1 MSDSNLSRA
10 LAEVERVNADAGDD
24 ALSLGVLTPL
34 TGPGDPVAGEL
45 IVRGACLGVEYVR
58 EHGGVRGG
66 RQFRLVVENDQ
77 ATAAEEGMQ
86 RSAVAGLAK
95 LAMVDEVLA
104 LLGQWHLRTAGVVVE
119 TAERLGVPI
128 FVENGHSTI
137 TAERRRTLFRTYFTI
152 ADRMP
157 LLLRFLAEQGLRRV
171 AVLGPNTVFGLM
183 MADTLEEQA
192 PAHGEFE
199 LLRFDFDQE
208 TTTTV
213 HPQLEEVR
221 DWRPDVVVNCGV
233 VRTNYMVLNEAAEVG
248 LRPDPPMVVTFPFP
262 LRSDDY
268 WRLAGEAGNLVVW
281 PATHYRPSWSGLTEI
296 GRWFTERYAER
307 HGSFPPDNSLSAFTD
322 VTIVAQ
328 ALERASGEGRED
340 LLAALENG
348 SFDTWRGPVRFERG
362 PEHWHHSPPEL
373 VLMQYHEVGQSFDDA
388 AIVYPPEARTHEYVA
403 PERTAGAS

>member
-10 LAEVERVNADAGDD
+10 LAEVERVNAGAGDD
-24 ALSLGVLTPL
+24 ALTLGVLTPL

-45 IVRGACLGVEYVR
+45 IVRGACVGVEYVR
-58 EHGGVRGG
+58 EHSG

-95 LAMVDEVLA
+95 LAMADEVLA

-171 AVLGPNTVFGLM
+171 AVLAPNTVFGLM

-213 HPQLEEVR
+213 RPQLEEVR
-221 DWRPDVVVNCGV
+221 DWQPDVVVNCGV

-268 WRLAGEAGNLVVW
+268 WRLAGEHVNHGHDRDATGLHVRRWIRRQVHAAGDDDGHVPMARMAETVPITSAPAPRTPPTSEPPPLVTSLVRRSWMWYLTLSW
-281 PATHYRPSWSGLTEI
+281 PSCEL
-296 GRWFTERYAER
+296 
-307 HGSFPPDNSLSAFTD
+307 
-322 VTIVAQ
+322 
-328 ALERASGEGRED
+328 
-340 LLAALENG
+340 
-348 SFDTWRGPVRFERG
+348 RFCR
-362 PEHWHHSPPEL
+362 SC
-373 VLMQYHEVGQSFDDA
+373 M
-388 AIVYPPEARTHEYVA
+388 
-403 PERTAGAS
+403 